1 MAAEWSGGLQA
12 ALDELLKEEHA
23 KEGKKK
29 PAFRVPVEKRLQYYS
44 GWDRKD
50 KRKDAEKVV
59 AMDEEI
65 GRVKKSDTTDV
76 VVRVDDFGGKRGV
89 TIREYLTS
97 EKYTGFTKQGT
108 RIPAEK
114 WEEFKAVV
122 NKVKV

>member
-1 MAAEWSGGLQA
+1 MKQ
-12 ALDELLKEEHA
+12 EETV
-23 KEGKKK
+23 KKKK
-29 PAFRVPVEKRLQYYS
+29 PAFHVPEEKRLQYYS
-44 GWDRKD
+44 GWGKK
-50 KRKDAEKVV
+50 KREVD

-76 VVRVDDFGGKRGV
+76 VIKVDDYGGSKGV

-114 WEEFKAVV
+114 WEEFKSLI
-122 NKVKV
+122 NKVKL